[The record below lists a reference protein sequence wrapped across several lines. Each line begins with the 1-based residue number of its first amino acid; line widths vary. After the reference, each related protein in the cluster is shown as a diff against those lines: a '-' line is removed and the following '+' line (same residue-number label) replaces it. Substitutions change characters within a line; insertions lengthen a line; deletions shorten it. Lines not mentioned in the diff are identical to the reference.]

1 MKVALLLSGEPRF
14 CTHFDQF
21 ISNIINYDSL
31 EFFFYLWRKSPIEL
45 SDKRW
50 NLVADFWRDVDE
62 EKSKEKII
70 QNLNDPKYRVIDI
83 KFENRET
90 FIEPEIKTKS
100 KETNVLNVWQM
111 HNAWFEVDKLKRTYE
126 FNNNFKYDLV
136 INGRFDI
143 VLNRPLD
150 LAELIK
156 KIRNKIIFTPDTPL
170 HGYQGHRLN
179 DCLCIGD
186 SDTVSTYMQVVKN
199 ELEYNQNGLLF
210 HPETLLS
217 HHLRQCKIQN
227 IKTDFDFELRK
238 GYVKKV
244 YYTSDFG
251 RWA

>member
-1 MKVALLLSGEPRF
+1 MKVSLLLSGEPRF

-21 ISNIINYDSL
+21 VSNIINYDSL

-62 EKSKEKII
+62 EKAKEKII
-70 QNLNDPKYRVIDI
+70 QNLNSPKYKVIDI

-90 FIEPEIKTKS
+90 FIEPKIITKA

-111 HNAWFEVDKLKRTYE
+111 HNAWSEVDKLKCDYE
-126 FNNNFKYDLV
+126 YRNNFKYDLV

-143 VLNRPLD
+143 VLNQPLD
-150 LAELIK
+150 LAKLIK
-156 KIRNKIIFTPDTPL
+156 KIKSKIILTPDIPL

-179 DCLCIGD
+179 DCLGIGN
-186 SDTVSTYMQVVKN
+186 SDTISTYMQVVKN
-199 ELEYNQNGLLF
+199 ELEYNQNGILF

-217 HHLRQCKIQN
+217 HHLRQYKIQD
-227 IKTDFDFELRK
+227 IKHNFDFELRK
-238 GYVKKV
+238 GYVRKV
-244 YYTSDFG
+244 FYTSDFG